1 LKINKKEGEIMKI
14 KNLIKIL
21 LTLTLVFGFSSVWA
35 KNIKWSMAGD
45 SLTLDPHAQNEGP
58 TTQVSRQ
65 VYEALV
71 TRALDMQIV
80 PQLATDWKA
89 TSPTTWIFNLRKDV
103 KFSDGTN
110 MTSEDVVFSILRAKL
125 PTSDFKEYISSISAV
140 KAIDDYSIQIDTTEP
155 NPILL
160 NQLSNIFV
168 ISKAWATENF
178 SIAPQNWNAS
188 QETYASVNAMGTGP
202 FKITL
207 REPNTKTVFKKNK
220 KWWGKV
226 EHNLTSIELL
236 PIANAATRVAA
247 LLSGEIDLVTDAPV
261 QDLGRIGSS
270 AKHKVVST
278 PQMRTIFLGMDQGAD
293 ELRSGNTGD
302 NPFKK
307 KEVRQALYQ
316 AIDIKA
322 IQKKVMRGLSEPAG
336 IITFPGVTG
345 YTKDLDKRL
354 AYDPEAAKKLL
365 ADAGYPNGFDVEL
378 RCPNDRYVN
387 DEAICTAVVGMF
399 GKIGVNVSL
408 NSQTKSKHFKE
419 LKNKKGDFY
428 MLGWGVPTLDSH
440 YVFHY
445 LYDTGASWNRV
456 NFSDARVDE
465 LIKVMEGEVDLDK
478 RNAAIAE
485 AWKIVKDDIS
495 YLPLHHQVISWASA
509 KNVNVPIR
517 PNNEPL
523 FRFSSKN

>member
-1 LKINKKEGEIMKI
+1 
-14 KNLIKIL
+14 
-21 LTLTLVFGFSSVWA
+21 
-35 KNIKWSMAGD
+35 
-45 SLTLDPHAQNEGP
+45 
-58 TTQVSRQ
+58 
-65 VYEALV
+65 
-71 TRALDMQIV
+71 
-80 PQLATDWKA
+80 
-89 TSPTTWIFNLRKDV
+89 
-103 KFSDGTN
+103 
-110 MTSEDVVFSILRAKL
+110 MTSEDVVFSILRAKQ
-125 PTSDFKEYISSISAV
+125 PTSDFKEYISSISSV
-140 KAIDDYSIQIDTTEP
+140 KAIDEYSIQIETTEP

-168 ISKAWATENF
+168 MSKAWAAKNF

-188 QETYASVNAMGTGP
+188 QETYASSNTMGTGP
-202 FKITL
+202 FEITL
-207 REPNTKTVFKKNK
+207 REPNTKTIFKKNK

-226 EHNLTSIELL
+226 EHNLNSIELL

-247 LLSGEIDLVTDAPV
+247 LLSGEIDIVTDAPV
-261 QDLGRIGSS
+261 QDLDRIKSS
-270 AKHKVVST
+270 ATHKVLST

-293 ELRSGNTGD
+293 KLRSGNTGD

-345 YTKDLDKRL
+345 YTTALDERL
-354 AYDPEAAKKLL
+354 PYDPEAAKKLL
-365 ADAGYPNGFDVEL
+365 TQAGYPNGFDVEL

-445 LYDTGASWNRV
+445 LYDSGASWNRV
-456 NFSDARVDE
+456 NFSNTRVDE
-465 LIKVMEGEVDLDK
+465 LIKVMEGEVNLDL

-495 YLPLHHQVISWASA
+495 YLPLHHQVISWAS
-509 KNVNVPIR
+509 KMSVDVPIR

-523 FRFSSKN
+523 FRFSNVRN

>member
-1 LKINKKEGEIMKI
+1 MKNKS
-14 KNLIKIL
+14 LIRLL
-21 LTLTLVFGFSSVWA
+21 LTAVLLFGFSSA
-35 KNIKWSMAGD
+35 GANTIKWSMAGD

-71 TRALDMQIV
+71 TRGLDMQIG
-80 PQLATDWKA
+80 PQLATKWKA
-89 TSPTTWIFNLRKDV
+89 VDATTWYFFLREDV
-103 KFSDGTN
+103 KFHDGSY
-110 MTSEDVVFSILRAKL
+110 MTSEDVVFSIIRAQQ
-125 PTSDFKEYISSISAV
+125 PTSDFKEYISSISSV
-140 KAIDDYSIQIDTTEP
+140 KAIDKYTVQIKTKEP

-168 ISKAWATENF
+168 MSKAWSAKNF
-178 SIAPQNWNAS
+178 STAPQNWNAS
-188 QETYASVNAMGTGP
+188 QETYASTNTMGTGP

-207 REPNTKTVFKKNK
+207 REPNTKTVFKKNG
-220 KWWGKV
+220 KWWGNV

-247 LLSGEIDLVTDAPV
+247 LLSGEIDIVTDAPV

-270 AKHKVVST
+270 ATHKVEST
-278 PQMRTIFLGMDQGAD
+278 PQMRTIFLGMDQAAD
-293 ELRSGNTGD
+293 QLRSGNTGD

-316 AIDIKA
+316 AIDIDA
-322 IQKKVMRGLSEPAG
+322 IKKKVMRGDSEPAG

-354 AYDPEAAKKLL
+354 PYDPKAAKQLL
-365 ADAGYPNGFDVEL
+365 ADAGYPDGFDVEL

-408 NSQTKSKHFKE
+408 NAQTKSKHFKE
-419 LKNKKGDFY
+419 LKEDKADFY

-445 LYDTGASWNRV
+445 LYDSGASWNKV
-456 NFSDARVDE
+456 NFSNARVDE
-465 LIKVMEGEVDLDK
+465 LIKVMEGEVDLTK
-478 RNAAIAE
+478 RNAAISE

>member
-1 LKINKKEGEIMKI
+1 M
-14 KNLIKIL
+14 
-21 LTLTLVFGFSSVWA
+21 VFGFSSAWA

-71 TRALDMQIV
+71 TRGLDMQIG

-89 TSPTTWIFNLRKDV
+89 TSPTTWTFNLRKDV
-103 KFSDGTN
+103 KFSDGTK

-125 PTSDFKEYISSISAV
+125 PTSDFKEYISSVSSV
-140 KAIDDYSIQIDTTEP
+140 KALDDYSIEIETAEP

-168 ISKAWATENF
+168 VSKAWATENF

-220 KWWGKV
+220 KWWGEV

-270 AKHKVVST
+270 TGHKVVST

-293 ELRSGNTGD
+293 QLRSGNTGD

-316 AIDIKA
+316 AIDINA

-354 AYDPEAAKKLL
+354 AYDPEAAKK
-365 ADAGYPNGFDVEL
+365 
-378 RCPNDRYVN
+378 
-387 DEAICTAVVGMF
+387 T
-399 GKIGVNVSL
+399 
-408 NSQTKSKHFKE
+408 
-419 LKNKKGDFY
+419 
-428 MLGWGVPTLDSH
+428 
-440 YVFHY
+440 
-445 LYDTGASWNRV
+445 
-456 NFSDARVDE
+456 FS
-465 LIKVMEGEVDLDK
+465 
-478 RNAAIAE
+478 
-485 AWKIVKDDIS
+485 
-495 YLPLHHQVISWASA
+495 
-509 KNVNVPIR
+509 
-517 PNNEPL
+517 
-523 FRFSSKN
+523 